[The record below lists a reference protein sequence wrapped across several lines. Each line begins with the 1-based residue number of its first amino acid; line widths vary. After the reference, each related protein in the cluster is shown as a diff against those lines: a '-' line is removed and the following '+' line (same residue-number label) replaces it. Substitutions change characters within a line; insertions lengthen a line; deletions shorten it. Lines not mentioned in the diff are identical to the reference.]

1 MNLKTY
7 SYKKVNSTNEVAI
20 RKIRNGISRGI
31 IISDQQI
38 KGKGRFGRKWISN
51 KGNLFTTIFYPI
63 NKKINLYQLLKYNC
77 DKIKK
82 ILKKKIKKTIIIK
95 YPNDLLINGK
105 KICGI
110 LQEIIEFKGE
120 KYAVIGIG
128 INVVT
133 SPRLYKYNTTYVNR
147 HVKKCVTKD
156 ELFMILKSIYRN
168 KLN

>member
-120 KYAVIGIG
+120 KYAVIGRLVFQDLFQPNENPVGKFINIDSSVFKVIG
-128 INVVT
+128 VF
-133 SPRLYKYNTTYVNR
+133 
-147 HVKKCVTKD
+147 KD
-156 ELFMILKSIYRN
+156 FTGK
-168 KLN
+168 